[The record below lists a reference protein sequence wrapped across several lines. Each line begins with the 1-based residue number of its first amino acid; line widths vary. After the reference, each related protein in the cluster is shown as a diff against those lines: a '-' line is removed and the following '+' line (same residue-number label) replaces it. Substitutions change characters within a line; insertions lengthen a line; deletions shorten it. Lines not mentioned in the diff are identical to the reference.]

1 MWYDELKKS
10 KKIKEISEEE
20 YLSIQT
26 KIDMEENIIFKE
38 NKKTLYQRIDN
49 LNEQM
54 KSVIYLR
61 IIGDLSFKEIGEI
74 LGKTENWARITFY
87 RGKEKL
93 KEEKEYESK

>member
-61 IIGDLSFKEIGEI
+61 IIGDLRLFKIYCQII
-74 LGKTENWARITFY
+74 LKN
-87 RGKEKL
+87 
-93 KEEKEYESK
+93 